1 MEVVRRRRLTR
12 GETHAAVERALSD
25 AGQLNGL
32 AALALFV
39 DVERSAEVPER
50 LQRDAG
56 APLAHAFRRCDESDE
71 IPPAAALELVRL
83 ASKLTA
89 WLRGLS

>member
-12 GETHAAVERALSD
+12 GEPHAAVESTLRE
-25 AGQLNGL
+25 AGHLTGL
-32 AALALFV
+32 AALALFD
-39 DVERSAEVPER
+39 DVERAGEVLER
-50 LQRDAG
+50 LQREAG
-56 APLAHAFRRCDESDE
+56 APLAAAFRRCDESGE
-71 IPPAAALELVRL
+71 IPPADAVDLVRL

>member
-12 GETHAAVERALSD
+12 GEAHAAVERTLSE
-25 AGQLNGL
+25 AGHLTGL
-32 AALALFV
+32 AALALFD
-39 DVERSAEVPER
+39 DVERAGDVLGR
-50 LQRDAG
+50 LQREAG
-56 APLAHAFRRCDESDE
+56 TPLADAFRLCDESEE
-71 IPPAAALELVRL
+71 IPPEATVDLVRR